1 LAAADLDEGPP
12 TSNKEAGMQK
22 DSLSGKVAIVTGAA
36 RGIGREIVR
45 EFVSGGA
52 KVVAVDIRAE
62 LFADLAA
69 DVKAAEGQLD
79 CRAQDVT
86 NSEGVTAMI
95 DDVVEK
101 HGRLDILVN
110 NAGITRDGLL
120 IRMEDADWELVLKV
134 NLSSAFFGTRA
145 ATRHMLRGGGC
156 IINMASYSGVCGNRG
171 QANYAASKA
180 GLIGLTKTTAKELA
194 GKNIRCNAVA
204 PGFIKT
210 DMTENLPPQAK
221 EIALSLIP
229 LKRMGLPTDIARAV
243 AFLASDDAAYI
254 TGQVLSVDGGMHM

>member
-1 LAAADLDEGPP
+1 MKAD
-12 TSNKEAGMQK
+12 SMK
-22 DSLSGKVAIVTGAA
+22 DRVAIVTGGA

-45 EFVSGGA
+45 EFISGGA
-52 KVVAVDIRAE
+52 KVVAVDIRQEAFAGIAE
-62 LFADLAA
+62 

-79 CRAQDVT
+79 CRVQDVT
-86 NSEGVTAMI
+86 DSAGFTALI

-101 HGRLDILVN
+101 NGRLDVLVN

-145 ATRHMLRGGGC
+145 AGRHMLRKGGC

-180 GLIGLTKTTAKELA
+180 GMIGLTMTTAKELA
-194 GKNIRCNAVA
+194 GKNVRCNAVA
-204 PGFIKT
+204 PGFIET
-210 DMTENLPPQAK
+210 EMTKVLPDLVKQEAIK
-221 EIALSLIP
+221 LIP
-229 LKRMGLPTDIARAV
+229 LKRMGQPQDIARAV

-254 TGQVLSVDGGMHM
+254 TGQVLSVDGGMAI